1 MTYDGTMRIECHSN
15 GRTASG
21 DLYQR
26 RVIKLPIPPK
36 VILPPGPK
44 PAAGIPI
51 LARTRYRYY
60 LRVTQIL
67 EWFTIGQSFTL
78 GFEVWRFTKS
88 SGGWSTGGTWTNEGA
103 FTALMTWQAA
113 PSGYP
118 SSSDYPAGDVK
129 NSNGAV
135 VGRLTMGWV
144 SQYLRKATVEID
156 RVNQSEAT
164 LSNGTGVDWKA
175 IGNGI
180 GWDITV
186 NESDKNVAEPSGEF
200 WSDAECHAAMLA
212 RRDASNLDKEWRYH
226 ILCVRRLDSTVRGII
241 ILLCKTSFFCKLFK
255 QHFSYS

>member
-1 MTYDGTMRIECHSN
+1 M
-15 GRTASG
+15 
-21 DLYQR
+21 
-26 RVIKLPIPPK
+26 
-36 VILPPGPK
+36 ILPPGPK
-44 PAAGIPI
+44 PEAGIPI

-78 GFEVWRFTKS
+78 GFEMWRFTKS

-113 PSGYP
+113 PAGYP
-118 SSSDYPAGDVK
+118 SSSNYLVGDVK
-129 NSNGAV
+129 NSSGAV

-164 LSNGTGVDWKA
+164 LNNGTGVDWKA

-186 NESDKNVAEPSGEF
+186 DESDKNVAEPSGEF
-200 WSDAECHAAMLA
+200 WSDAECHAAMLV
-212 RRDASNLDKEWRYH
+212 L
-226 ILCVRRLDSTVRGII
+226 
-241 ILLCKTSFFCKLFK
+241 
-255 QHFSYS
+255 